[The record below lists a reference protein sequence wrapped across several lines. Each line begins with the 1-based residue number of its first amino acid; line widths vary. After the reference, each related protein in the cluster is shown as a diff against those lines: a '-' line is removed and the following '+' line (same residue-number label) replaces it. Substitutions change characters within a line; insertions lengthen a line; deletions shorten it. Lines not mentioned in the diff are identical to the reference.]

1 MARNPHFDRE
11 TITEDIGFRGPHFN
25 ENVEKEFSFGLP
37 GLAQQAQ
44 QSWSPGGEFGQQGEF
59 QGWRAKEE
67 STPYRQNWE
76 YDNMPG
82 GEFTTGPNLL
92 SPYRYPQ
99 DDVNILERGPG
110 PWNDF
115 RMGMEPW
122 PMYHTFEP
130 MFDEEELL
138 QQLKLQS
145 NLDNWELFHLMS
157 NGYTLEEAQAELE
170 RQLG

>member
-1 MARNPHFDRE
+1 MANPHFDRE
-11 TITEDIGFRGPHFN
+11 TITEDIGFRGPHFD
-25 ENVEKEFSFGLP
+25 EIIKEKFSFGLP
-37 GLAQQAQ
+37 ALAQ

-99 DDVNILERGPG
+99 DDVNFLDFEMRGLNPTQKAFDYFNDLFSGADLETEEILRIMGQYGVGP
-110 PWNDF
+110 
-115 RMGMEPW
+115 
-122 PMYHTFEP
+122 
-130 MFDEEELL
+130 
-138 QQLKLQS
+138 
-145 NLDNWELFHLMS
+145 
-157 NGYTLEEAQAELE
+157 EEAKEIYNE
-170 RQLG
+170 MIYGYSTV

>member
-92 SPYRYPQ
+92 SPFRYPE
-99 DDVNILERGPG
+99 DDINILDFKMRGLNSPPG
-110 PWNDF
+110 YLKAFDYFNDLF
-115 RMGMEPW
+115 SGADLETEEILRIMGQYGVGP
-122 PMYHTFEP
+122 
-130 MFDEEELL
+130 
-138 QQLKLQS
+138 
-145 NLDNWELFHLMS
+145 
-157 NGYTLEEAQAELE
+157 EEAKEIYDE
-170 RQLG
+170 MIYGYSTV